1 MKKLILSLAILSL
14 VYSCKKE
21 EKNTKKP
28 SEETKIT
35 NTPTPYPLPP
45 VYLDS
50 LRSENEILSHLQ
62 HRKTEIIS
70 MLENS
75 SSEKNNLMYENY
87 KKENDSAL
95 ALLTLKETHL
105 LDQFFEFYVYHPETD
120 TSTLKVP
127 EKYKKTVDSYTQTGI
142 EFWDVGEA
150 YTELRMLPDFYF
162 NIFNGKLTADYQKY
176 LEIMKEEDK
185 VLFQSDAS
193 ISIPWRDVAKRVEV
207 REKFLQ
213 DFPSS
218 KLNTTINEELQS
230 YKYAY
235 LLGYDNTSTQN
246 DEGGFIP
253 ENLQEFQ
260 RFMKENPKSETSA
273 MLKTMLSMPKD
284 RERMY
289 QFVNDKLNLP
299 YRE

>member
-1 MKKLILSLAILSL
+1 MKKITLSLIIISL
-14 VYSCKKE
+14 LHSCKKE
-21 EKNTKKP
+21 EKSIEKP
-28 SEETKIT
+28 SENIKIT
-35 NTPTPYPLPP
+35 KTQSSYSLPP

-62 HRKTEIIS
+62 QRKNEIIS
-70 MLENS
+70 ILENS
-75 SSEKNNLMYENY
+75 TPQKNDLIYENY

-95 ALLTLKETHL
+95 ALLGIKQVHL
-105 LDQFFEFYVYHPETD
+105 LESFYEFYNYNPETEK
-120 TSTLKVP
+120 STLKVP

-176 LEIMKEEDK
+176 LEIIKEEDK
-185 VLFQSDAS
+185 ILFQSDAS

-213 DFPSS
+213 DFPTS
-218 KLNTTINEELQS
+218 KLNKTINEELQG

-235 LLGYDNTSTQN
+235 LLGYDNTPTQN
-246 DEGGFIP
+246 DDGGFTP

-260 RFMKENPKSETSA
+260 RFIKENPKSETSEL
-273 MLKTMLSMPKD
+273 LKIMLSMPKD
-284 RERMY
+284 REKMY
-289 QFVNDKLNLP
+289 QFVNRKLNLP
-299 YRE
+299 YGE

>member
-21 EKNTKKP
+21 EKNIEKT
-28 SEETKIT
+28 SEKAKIS
-35 NTPTPYPLPP
+35 YALPP

-50 LRSENEILSHLQ
+50 LRSENEIISHLQ
-62 HRKTEIIS
+62 HRKNEINS
-70 MLENS
+70 LLENS
-75 SSEKNNLMYENY
+75 SPEKNNLLYENY

-95 ALLTLKETHL
+95 ALLTLKQTHL

-127 EKYKKTVDSYTQTGI
+127 EKYKKTVDSYKQTGI